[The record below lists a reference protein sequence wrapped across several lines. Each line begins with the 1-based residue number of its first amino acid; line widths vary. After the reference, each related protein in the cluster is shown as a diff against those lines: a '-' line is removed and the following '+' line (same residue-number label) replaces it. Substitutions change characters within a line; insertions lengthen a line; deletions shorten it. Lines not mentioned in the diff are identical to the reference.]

1 MVMIDITIPDE
12 AVEAAA
18 KALAAV
24 RMPNY
29 TWNDLDRGMQKYLR
43 SDARAALR
51 AGLATWPRS
60 RQDYDLSE
68 WSLIL
73 PLPQEKTDG

>member
-1 MVMIDITIPDE
+1 MTDITIPDE
-12 AVEAAA
+12 VVEAAA

-43 SDARAALR
+43 SDAAAAIRALKDK
-51 AGLATWPRS
+51 P
-60 RQDYDLSE
+60 
-68 WSLIL
+68 
-73 PLPQEKTDG
+73 